1 MYRSFNPRPIP
12 LDKNRLRQL
21 VDDLFSKWRQKLKK
35 LRSADKSVGRR
46 SNVSLDFE
54 LKSVK
59 GIIKKGQLRLMGAS
73 KPTGSGKVTQWSSL
87 FGLGAFFIG
96 SAEQSRRYLG
106 VKIDAVEK
114 GRFLIALPFNNKWT
128 PTKIL
133 HKMAQDPAFIEQQK
147 HKLFSYMIHEIS
159 HAKDIFTHNKEK
171 ERYEDLYRL
180 KGLRYKKRPIRPVRQ
195 PTGLYNLRGEKIYFT
210 MTTKGGWQEILDRF
224 PAAQVYK
231 LKARGYG
238 FKQIAESL
246 SYYNEPWE
254 VRAYMQQ
261 IVHEVNSYMQKA
273 KKRGEENHFLMKD
286 FEAAF
291 SDLIFQTSFWPQ
303 MSKTWKDK
311 EKWFTAQNKKYI
323 LDSIVQNLQESKL
336 VPDRRK
342 GKKPFKKKP
351 KPTRAYRKP
360 TKRPP
365 ILPLDQC
372 MGLKMVA
379 NPVQMTEYS
388 IQKDDTFGGVII
400 VKKVPLKPAR
410 FPWSKWEEVEH
421 VDTVEQAKKKIARY
435 YADEKKERQ
444 RKSDAEITRRQREAL
459 RSMDLFGMYE
469 EELSKPPASLGTTS
483 RGKKITTAFR
493 RQSNVGAFTPMYSHH
508 SSKDYAYFQQ
518 FFKSF
523 TAGDHKEAAKAH
535 REAEKDQKEA
545 ERGARNM
552 ASRYRG
558 SPTGR
563 EWSLRRSLHDRM
575 ADHHVGMKQS
585 HEAEAKGKGKGKIQQ
600 KLFNPSL
607 KVGDKIQEGNRKGT
621 VKSLRSKGTVDVLF
635 DDMDYVIR
643 RQLGSVKRI
652 NPRQENRKGI
662 GQYQY
667 HATSWDRL
675 PTILK
680 KGLQLPR
687 SQKDVSTFVHDIP
700 SLSTADKLDDAI
712 PYHPRGAWLKLKVKK
727 GAKYWKRSLVRHRKK
742 SDKNLLD
749 TVNRFARE
757 ALAKGYDG
765 IHVAEWQSSVGNQT
779 YNPDVLEVVEVINI
793 DDKPNPRRSNTPLS
807 RCMKPEKPILILGC
821 GRPKQKG
828 KDVMVRDLYLKGF
841 WNIYRNAVSQIPHPH
856 LDVYVMSAK
865 YGLLPETAMVCDYD
879 MVLVD
884 KKSNLDSH
892 EIYYKNLTPTLKA
905 QLKKYKWG
913 KRPVITVLGKPYQ
926 AALREAGVNFIS
938 ADTHPDFPNRHGR
951 GGVGKYNQALGW
963 FLSAHSPKKSNPRR
977 KNKGQESQL
986 EDIWYDWMIQGK
998 KPALRKGYLSVRELE
1013 PFREYSRFELR
1024 NSPRTKH
1031 YRQLKENIA
1040 QRGVQEPIG
1049 LILGSNGHAY
1059 IGEGNHRHEIAK
1071 DLGITHLPVELH
1083 FWQEPTSNG
1092 GANWSAWYKEDGDV
1106 DENDLINE
1114 ILTDLRLNPQNILI
1128 PPPPIEKKRIAELKK
1143 IQKQYKNR
1151 VVPDHLQKRLDEK
1164 VGDTFDDFLRSEGY
1178 RSQRAQIKKWNNGII
1193 QQIMLHKN
1201 HYGAERPHQLAKRKG
1216 IPFQYDKLKTA
1227 RTPSY
1232 PSGHTTQAYFLAMK
1246 LSQQHPELKG
1256 RLFNLANMVAESRI
1270 DRGVHFP
1277 SDNKAG
1283 MALAQQVF
1291 AGDTRKSNPFTP
1303 KEKKLIQK
1311 IQRVIETRP
1320 QLLKEPYRSK
1330 VQKGAHPHTGHCYVA
1345 SQALYS
1351 LLGAKKAGYSP
1362 LCMQHEGGSH
1372 WAILRE
1378 KDGAILD
1385 PTVAQFKTIPDYSKG
1400 VRKGYCHPKQKDK
1413 SGCFL
1418 PDARTRKLLG
1428 WMK

>member
-652 NPRQENRKGI
+652 NPR
-662 GQYQY
+662 
-667 HATSWDRL
+667 
-675 PTILK
+675 
-680 KGLQLPR
+680 
-687 SQKDVSTFVHDIP
+687 
-700 SLSTADKLDDAI
+700 
-712 PYHPRGAWLKLKVKK
+712 
-727 GAKYWKRSLVRHRKK
+727 
-742 SDKNLLD
+742 
-749 TVNRFARE
+749 
-757 ALAKGYDG
+757 
-765 IHVAEWQSSVGNQT
+765 
-779 YNPDVLEVVEVINI
+779 
-793 DDKPNPRRSNTPLS
+793 
-807 RCMKPEKPILILGC
+807 
-821 GRPKQKG
+821 
-828 KDVMVRDLYLKGF
+828 
-841 WNIYRNAVSQIPHPH
+841 
-856 LDVYVMSAK
+856 
-865 YGLLPETAMVCDYD
+865 
-879 MVLVD
+879 
-884 KKSNLDSH
+884 
-892 EIYYKNLTPTLKA
+892 
-905 QLKKYKWG
+905 
-913 KRPVITVLGKPYQ
+913 
-926 AALREAGVNFIS
+926 
-938 ADTHPDFPNRHGR
+938 
-951 GGVGKYNQALGW
+951 
-963 FLSAHSPKKSNPRR
+963 R

>member
-311 EKWFTAQNKKYI
+311 GKWFTAQNKKYI

-379 NPVQMTEYS
+379 NPA
-388 IQKDDTFGGVII
+388 F
-400 VKKVPLKPAR
+400 
-410 FPWSKWEEVEH
+410 
-421 VDTVEQAKKKIARY
+421 KI
-435 YADEKKERQ
+435 
-444 RKSDAEITRRQREAL
+444 
-459 RSMDLFGMYE
+459 
-469 EELSKPPASLGTTS
+469 
-483 RGKKITTAFR
+483 
-493 RQSNVGAFTPMYSHH
+493 
-508 SSKDYAYFQQ
+508 
-518 FFKSF
+518 
-523 TAGDHKEAAKAH
+523 GD
-535 REAEKDQKEA
+535 R
-545 ERGARNM
+545 
-552 ASRYRG
+552 
-558 SPTGR
+558 
-563 EWSLRRSLHDRM
+563 
-575 ADHHVGMKQS
+575 V
-585 HEAEAKGKGKGKIQQ
+585 
-600 KLFNPSL
+600 
-607 KVGDKIQEGNRKGT
+607 QEGNRKGT

-635 DDMDYVIR
+635 DDMDYAIR
-643 RQLGSVKRI
+643 RQLGNVKRI
-652 NPRQENRKGI
+652 
-662 GQYQY
+662 
-667 HATSWDRL
+667 
-675 PTILK
+675 
-680 KGLQLPR
+680 
-687 SQKDVSTFVHDIP
+687 
-700 SLSTADKLDDAI
+700 
-712 PYHPRGAWLKLKVKK
+712 
-727 GAKYWKRSLVRHRKK
+727 
-742 SDKNLLD
+742 
-749 TVNRFARE
+749 
-757 ALAKGYDG
+757 
-765 IHVAEWQSSVGNQT
+765 
-779 YNPDVLEVVEVINI
+779 
-793 DDKPNPRRSNTPLS
+793 NPRRSNTPLS

-892 EIYYKNLTPTLKA
+892 EIHYKNLTPTLKA

-951 GGVGKYNQALGW
+951 GGVGKHNQALGW
-963 FLSAHSPKKSNPRR
+963 FLAAHSPKKSNPRR

-1092 GANWSAWYKEDGDV
+1092 GANWSAWYKEDADV

-1303 KEKKLIQK
+1303 KEKRLIQK

-1385 PTVAQFKTIPDYSKG
+1385 PTVAQFKAIPDYSKG